1 MASAY
6 LQGEKKAQAYMR
18 STASSSL
25 VLFAI
30 AGLCSAITLGLSA
43 VSAIAQGPEL
53 SWWDLFTGNGPG
65 WGYGKQASDEDPR
78 KKSELP
84 NDLRPNATPFRSEA
98 MIDALEAAIQRY
110 QAIATAG
117 DWPLIPGTRMIRP
130 EDDDERVPVLRQRL
144 MASGELARRPSY
156 GFGFDSEDSDLDA
169 AVRRFQEN
177 HGLRVT
183 GRVDKPTLQ
192 ELNVPAHA
200 RLAQLRLNLQRI
212 RELMAQRI
220 EERYVLVNIPAFE
233 LEAVDRHQVEQRHR
247 VIAGKPDRQ
256 TPVVKATIR
265 ALNFFPYW
273 RVPESVAALDL
284 IPRLLKEP
292 EYLQKEQIR
301 VFNGAY
307 NGPELDPTNIDW
319 RQVDPTRV
327 KFRQD
332 PGDRNALGLV
342 RIDMPNEYGVYMH
355 DTPMK
360 PLFNQRGR
368 AFSAGCVRVQDVFK
382 LVEWIARYEVGWD
395 RPGRVEEIIATG
407 QPLDLTLTHPVPV
420 YFTYISA
427 WAEPDGHLQFRPD
440 IYGRDGVRE
449 LAARERD
456 ESEGPAPAQHLAP

>member
-1 MASAY
+1 MAGAC
-6 LQGEKKAQAYMR
+6 LQREKRAQAYSR
-18 STASSSL
+18 RTTGASP
-25 VLFAI
+25 VLYAVT
-30 AGLCSAITLGLSA
+30 GLCSAIALGLSA

-53 SWWDLFTGNGPG
+53 SFWDLFTGPG
-65 WGYGKQASDEDPR
+65 WGYGKQPSDEALR
-78 KKSELP
+78 KKPEAL
-84 NDLRPNATPFRSEA
+84 NDLRPNAIPFRSEA
-98 MIDALEAAIQRY
+98 MIEALEAAIQRY

-117 DWPLIPGTRMIRP
+117 DWPLIPGARMIRP
-130 EDDDERVPVLRQRL
+130 EDDDERVPALRDRL
-144 MASGELARRPSY
+144 MASGELGRRPTYS
-156 GFGFDSEDSDLDA
+156 FGFDSDLDA
-169 AVRRFQEN
+169 AVRRFQES

-192 ELNVPAHA
+192 ALNVPAHA

-212 RELMAQRI
+212 RDLMAQRM
-220 EERYVLVNIPAFE
+220 EDRYVLVNIPAFQ

-284 IPRLLKEP
+284 IPRLMKEP
-292 EYLQKEQIR
+292 DYLQKEQIR
-301 VFNGAY
+301 VLNGAY

-319 RQVDPTRV
+319 RQADPNRV

-395 RPGRVEEIIATG
+395 RPGRVEEIIASG
-407 QPLDLTLTHPVPV
+407 QPLDVTLTHPVPV
-420 YFTYISA
+420 YFTYITA
-427 WAEPDGHLQFRPD
+427 WAEPDGQIQFRPD
-440 IYGRDGVRE
+440 IYGHDGVHE
-449 LAARERD
+449 LTAGRERD
-456 ESEGPAPAQHLAP
+456 ESEGPAPAQQLAP